1 MLSRFLRNSTTVAI
15 NIGTSTANLMAA
27 SDPLAQLLQ
36 QEHHA
41 EGEIEEPSINVED
54 CMWAILNSSS
64 IERFWV

>member
-1 MLSRFLRNSTTVAI
+1 
-15 NIGTSTANLMAA
+15 MAA